1 MRRTDRKHRVG
12 VPLSVKL
19 IVATSLVV
27 AAAVTTATFSGHR
40 TIEKLGRHDAA
51 MRREQGEL
59 AIARESD
66 LFAQKVAA
74 TVALPLGNNTFSD
87 IQPLL
92 EEASRDAE
100 RRGSRR
106 VQWMFVSDIA
116 GQAVAQVGAIPDSGR
131 LIEVN
136 ALLGQAPAG
145 EVARRRVG
153 TGWIYAA
160 PITIGKNPIGQ
171 LAMGVSTAALDAE
184 LAASILEVEERAR
197 HSRRIVWLVAGLVL
211 FAGIVL
217 AALQGIE
224 MGRPLRLLARQAERL
239 ADGHFDERVPEDRRD
254 EIGAL
259 AKSFNRMAHD
269 LGAQL
274 VERQHRAV
282 LDRELSLARSV
293 QQSMLPPAMLG
304 RHGAM
309 KVIGHCSPAS
319 SCGGDW
325 WTFRG
330 LASGKLLIVVG
341 DATGHG
347 LHSALVASTAR
358 GAVEALAEVDER
370 LLSPQQVLKS
380 IDSAIRNVGD
390 HNVLMTC
397 FAGVFEPESAT
408 LHYANAGQNFP
419 YVVRMGPGRVLEDAN
434 TLIDAGNPLGDR
446 HKAPEFRRQGSIELK
461 PGDVFVCFTDGL
473 VQRQGPTGK
482 LFGERRLRNMLQGS
496 VVDVDGTSLVALR
509 DKVLSAVDEFAQGT
523 IADDDIT
530 FVLCQ
535 FDPPQR
541 SQRAPAD
548 RLTVADPP
556 PPRVTEETA

>member
-1 MRRTDRKHRVG
+1 M
-12 VPLSVKL
+12 KL
-19 IVATSLVV
+19 IVATSFVV
-27 AAAVTTATFSGHR
+27 AAAVATATLSGHR
-40 TIEKLGRHDAA
+40 TIEELGRHDAA

-59 AIARESD
+59 AIMRESD
-66 LFAQKVAA
+66 LLAQKVAA
-74 TVALPLGNNTFSD
+74 TVAAPLGNNTFSD

-92 EEASRDAE
+92 DAAKRDAE
-100 RRGSRR
+100 HRGDKRIP
-106 VQWMFVSDIA
+106 WMLVTDIA
-116 GQAVAQVGAIPDSGR
+116 GQAVAQAGATPDAARMAELVS
-131 LIEVN
+131 
-136 ALLGQAPAG
+136 LLGDPQPG
-145 EVARRRVG
+145 EVVRKRVG
-153 TGWIYAA
+153 SDLVYVA
-160 PITIGKNPIGQ
+160 PITIGKNPIGR
-171 LAMGVSTAALDAE
+171 LHMSVSTAALDAE
-184 LAASILEVEERAR
+184 LAATIREVEERVDK
-197 HSRRIVWLVAGLVL
+197 SRRTVWLVAGLVL

-224 MGRPLRLLARQAERL
+224 MARPLRLLALQAERL

-254 EIGAL
+254 EIGVL

-269 LGAQL
+269 LGAEL

-304 RHGAM
+304 RHGPL
-309 KVIGHCSPAS
+309 KIVGHCSPAS

-330 LASGKLLIVVG
+330 LSGGKLLIVVG

-397 FAGVFEPESAT
+397 FCGVFDPELAT
-408 LHYANAGQNFP
+408 LEYANAGQNFP
-419 YVVRMGPGRVLEDAN
+419 YVIRMGPGRVLEDAN
-434 TLIDAGNPLGDR
+434 TLTDAGNPLGDR
-446 HKAPEFRRQGSIELK
+446 NKLPELRKQGSVKLN

-473 VQRQGPTGK
+473 VQRQSPTGK

-509 DKVLSAVDEFAQGT
+509 DKVVSAVDAFAEGT
-523 IADDDIT
+523 IAEDDIT

-535 FDPPQR
+535 FDPPSAHSER
-541 SQRAPAD
+541 RRAG
-548 RLTVADPP
+548 TG
-556 PPRVTEETA
+556 